1 MRRSERGVLTFEISK
16 GHLLSKKIFTFLKIH
31 LISQRA
37 EKKTKNEIKSNS
49 IIPQIFRS
57 VLDIETIS

>member
-1 MRRSERGVLTFEISK
+1 MRRTESGVLTFQIIK

-37 EKKTKNEIKSNS
+37 KKTKNEIKSNS
-49 IIPQIFRS
+49 IIPQISANFRY
-57 VLDIETIS
+57 

>member
-1 MRRSERGVLTFEISK
+1 MRRTESGVLTFQIIK

-37 EKKTKNEIKSNS
+37 KKTKNEINL
-49 IIPQIFRS
+49 IPSFRKFQPI
-57 VLDIETIS
+57 LDIETIS

>member
-1 MRRSERGVLTFEISK
+1 MRRTESGVLTFQIIK

-37 EKKTKNEIKSNS
+37 EKKQKMKLNL
-49 IIPQIFRS
+49 IPSFRKFFGQF
-57 VLDIETIS
+57 